1 VLIDSFEQEPLPNFA
16 QRQTLSQRLGMT
28 PRSVQIWFQNRRQ
41 RLKPSA
47 QKRDSAGQPLVGR
60 SGSLPDPSQY
70 RPGASDR
77 RSCELGQQPSP
88 FLHGAAGQGRYGMA
102 VPAPGISPS
111 DDMFYR
117 YRLPPMTQHA
127 ASAGS
132 SFGIAPTL
140 DVMDKFAATKALLGA
155 GERQPLPPRAVAG
168 ATLAV
173 ESPPF

>member
-1 VLIDSFEQEPLPNFA
+1 MLIDSFEQEPLPNFD

-60 SGSLPDPSQY
+60 SGSFPDPSQY

-77 RSCELGQQPSP
+77 RSCDLGQQPSP
-88 FLHGAAGQGRYGMA
+88 FLHGAACQGRYGMA

-111 DDMFYR
+111 DDMF

-173 ESPPF
+173 ESPPV